1 MSRRCDK
8 SSSSICV
15 SADSQLQNKGGGFHR
30 ETLMNVFTHVAKKAA
45 RAALRVVVAVRG
57 DDVVGRVAQLMAH
70 EAPRHAAWLRI
81 GLHADG
87 EGQALTRAHLDG
99 SVVNETRVHES
110 FIWEERRKLL
120 FTQNLQNIGVKSTAV
135 VERNRANPHTV

>member
-1 MSRRCDK
+1 MWRE
-8 SSSSICV
+8 
-15 SADSQLQNKGGGFHR
+15 QLQHLRFDGLAATKQRWRIPPRDANERFHPR
-30 ETLMNVFTHVAKKAA
+30 GKKAA
-45 RAALRVVVAVRG
+45 REALRVVAAVRG

-70 EAPRHAAWLRI
+70 EAPRHGAWLRI

-87 EGQALTRAHLDG
+87 EGQALARSHLDG

-110 FIWEERRKLL
+110 FICEERRKLL